1 MPGPTKH
8 SSSDKAKELAVE
20 LRKQLQEAYE
30 RGTSSEATR
39 FLIAEF
45 EQLRKAYYEQLR
57 ALRKQ
62 VGL

>member
-1 MPGPTKH
+1 MPEPTKY
-8 SSSDKAKELAVE
+8 SASNEPKEFADD
-20 LRKQLQEAYE
+20 LRKKLQGAYE
-30 RGTSSEATR
+30 RGTTSEATK

-57 ALRKQ
+57 GLRKQ